1 MTDPNIALGFLELRA
16 AVDKG
21 YQLAN
26 QKYEEM
32 QTILQK
38 AERRI
43 KLANNEKNQL
53 QGIQT
58 SALISEQNQEIQEM
72 RQSLGDIQKNIE
84 TLRERAQEF
93 SIVVYGKKSAGKSTL
108 MEILTQGNGKTIGK
122 GTRRAS
128 KDVRTYN
135 WNGFKV
141 TDVSS
146 VDFSFDEVSG
156 ALKTADLILFLM
168 TNDAQL
174 AEEAECLAKLKNIG
188 KPILG
193 IVNIRKIL
201 NFKNRDS
208 ILQELKKILPEN
220 KEIEN
225 VIADFKKFAPNYNQD
240 WNDIK
245 FMPTH
250 LLAAYFSRMEKVN
263 DEEISNA
270 SNFVEVENFILG
282 KIITDGEFWHIKN
295 FIDSVSIP
303 MHNMLQTLFEHS
315 AKSFQESKILLEKS
329 ENFLTWRKNFGQTSQ
344 RKLSRFFATISEK
357 INEEIPKFADAN
369 SHAVNANELWIEQL
383 KKAGHINSCQEFLEE
398 LLNECTGELE
408 KLIEVLTRE
417 LKNSFGDKT
426 KNAVDFE
433 DKSIFEKYFAI
444 DVPNFFKF
452 LPDTTPANPT
462 RDDAGTLFYQSF
474 FGNQGAVGVSKDAL
488 KKQIA
493 EITKKVFEDIDH
505 ATRDVLNLKFATNAN
520 AFAKLIGR
528 YSYML
533 VKLGE
538 SQREMAE
545 SLLGEYDEL
554 NSVLFSEA
562 VKSKGAGEIS
572 GVKVTLRIPGE
583 ILIVIAEKSTVDTEK
598 ISELTGEKFSVA
610 KPANS
615 WDETMRTMLGC
626 NFDLEAHSMDSQ
638 TDEKTFSVAPY
649 EKVDELE
656 IKLAQ
661 QISPYPIINK

>member
-1 MTDPNIALGFLELRA
+1 MTDPNIELGFLELRA

-21 YQLAN
+21 YKLAN

-53 QGIQT
+53 QGIQV
-58 SALISEQNQEIQEM
+58 SALISEQNQEIQEI

-93 SIVVYGKKSAGKSTL
+93 SIVVYGKKFAGKSTL
-108 MEILTQGNGKTIGK
+108 MEILTQGDGKTIGK
-122 GTRRAS
+122 GTRRTAEN
-128 KDVRTYN
+128 VRTYN
-135 WNGFKV
+135 WNGFKI

-168 TNDAQL
+168 TNDAPL
-174 AEEAECLAKLKNIG
+174 AEEAECLAKLKDIG

-193 IVNIRKIL
+193 IVNVRKIL
-201 NFKNRDS
+201 NFKRRDL
-208 ILQELKKILPEN
+208 ILEELKKILPN
-220 KEIEN
+220 AKEIEG
-225 VIADFKKFAPNYNQD
+225 VIADFKKFAPKYNQD

-250 LLAAYFSRMEKVN
+250 LLAAYYSRLEKVN

-295 FIDSVSIP
+295 FIDSVAIP

-315 AKSFQESKILLEKS
+315 AKSLKESKVLLEKS

-357 INEEIPKFADAN
+357 INEEIPKFVDAN
-369 SHAVNANELWIEQL
+369 SHAVNVNELWVNQL
-383 KKAGHINSCQEFLEE
+383 KKAGYINSCQEFLEE

-433 DKSIFEKYFAI
+433 DKRIFEKYFSI
-444 DVPNFFKF
+444 DVPDFSKF
-452 LPDTTPANPT
+452 LPDTSSSTPT
-462 RDDAGTLFYQSF
+462 REDAGALFYQSF
-474 FGNQGAVGVSKDAL
+474 FGNQGSIGVSKDAL

-493 EITKKVFEDIDH
+493 ESAKKVFDDIDH
-505 ATRDVLNLKFATNAN
+505 AIRDILNIKFATNAN
-520 AFAKLIGR
+520 AFAKLISR

-545 SLLGEYDEL
+545 SLLGEYEEL
-554 NSVLFSEA
+554 NSVLSGEA
-562 VKSKGAGEIS
+562 VKSKGAGKIS

-583 ILIVIAEKSTVDTEK
+583 ILIVIAENSTVDTEK

-610 KPANS
+610 SPSDS
-615 WDETMRTMLGC
+615 WDETMKKMLGC
-626 NFDLEAHSMDSQ
+626 NFDLDAHSLDSK
-638 TDEKTFSVAPY
+638 TDEKTFSVVPY
-649 EKVDELE
+649 EKIDELE
-656 IKLAQ
+656 LKLAQ
-661 QISPYPIINK
+661 QISPYPIIAK